1 MADLLR
7 ARPSRTSIRES
18 DAGRE
23 IEPARAGSCGH
34 SLSARISR
42 HRHGLRFWCWS
53 RRTGAAA
60 LRVAGDAVARPAA
73 GVDRAALY
81 RCGALAR
88 AVVMAGAM
96 ERALDTAVTYA
107 GERKQFG
114 RPIGKFQA
122 VQQNHRSTAP
132 RRRHRLPRRR
142 RPPDRPSLQGTAQS
156 ASPRSIRCSSARAD
170 YGRTVVALWP
180 TSACVEICRT
190 DAGGVASGAGGAP
203 HRRTACCSE
212 VPPPIALS
220 VRVGPNTATVRS
232 RCDNRRKETFNLRH
246 HLAVSRPSA
255 PRTSGRAV

>member
-60 LRVAGDAVARPAA
+60 LRVAGDAVARP
-73 GVDRAALY
+73 
-81 RCGALAR
+81 
-88 AVVMAGAM
+88 
-96 ERALDTAVTYA
+96 VTYA

-255 PRTSGRAV
+255 PRTGGRAV